1 MISLGLKEVRTTTLS
16 CGSNLKGGVAMS
28 SWQVTEDA
36 VNALK
41 SLSGELASLCKNST
55 ELYQTLYSEFEDQKD
70 GLGKHSDSIGK
81 LIGAI
86 QDIIQDITRI
96 SDKLQIKLNKAAM
109 IRGKAINGNPYSVI
123 ASSITSSGV
132 TGSSNGGVSV
142 SSGSNSVTSG
152 SAGSGTAYQPSSST
166 PSVDVR
172 TIFELESFLKEMDF
186 TDGDASVIQ
195 CGGAYKDVTKIT
207 TGKQYEAHH
216 IPAKSVFSDKM
227 RELPT
232 IALTKE
238 DHSKTSSYKGRMGS
252 VYKPFIP
259 SKVELS
265 NHKGNIQK
273 KVDQGFLAEMIKD
286 EIYEIRHAFGE
297 KYDGAIKQYIAAMI
311 DYIKK
316 NGTPKT

>member
-1 MISLGLKEVRTTTLS
+1 MKREPQCFS
-16 CGSNLKGGVAMS
+16 CGSCLKGGVSMS
-28 SWQVTEDA
+28 SWQVSESA
-36 VNALK
+36 VSALK
-41 SLSGELASLCKNST
+41 SLSGELNRFSENSNAIY
-55 ELYQTLYSEFEDQKD
+55 ETLYNEFEEQKD

-81 LIGAI
+81 LIGDIQVVI
-86 QDIIQDITRI
+86 QDMTRI
-96 SDKLQIKLNKAAM
+96 SDKLQLKLNKAAM
-109 IRGKAINGNPYSVI
+109 IRGKVGNENPYLGVVCGGAQSV
-123 ASSITSSGV
+123 V
-132 TGSSNGGVSV
+132 VGSSNAGVSAQ
-142 SSGSNSVTSG
+142 SNST
-152 SAGSGTAYQPSSST
+152 GTDGRSPSRV
-166 PSVDVR
+166 PSIDER

-186 TDGDASVIQ
+186 TDGDVSVIQ
-195 CGGAYKDVTKIT
+195 CGGAYKDVTKTT

-216 IPAKSVFSDKM
+216 IPAKSIFSDKM

-238 DHSKTSSYKGRMGS
+238 DHAKTSSYKGRMGS

-265 NHKGNIQK
+265 NHKGNVQK

-297 KYDGAIKQYIAAMI
+297 KYDGAIKQYIVAMI